1 MELLALSFI
10 IITALTIIVF
20 YLAVG
25 RDKRI
30 LGALAL
36 WTAVVGWSA
45 YGGFFENTST
55 IPPRILLLLLPLV
68 VLMIV
73 LYRQIVIA
81 RTNLLLLTAVHIV
94 RISVELILYGLYLR
108 EKIPVGMTYAG
119 WNFDIVVGISAI
131 PLLIYWFWKSPNP
144 TLLRGWNYFG
154 LAMLSIIIVTAI
166 LFNSW
171 SAAADGLRTA
181 QRRYSDVSLHPASRR
196 GGTPG
201 SAVAPAFA
209 QEDWIPKRNGT
220 YCGRSASL
228 KNHRMA
234 AKAVFWLVPR
244 TGYQRSSHTAISCC
258 NACAAWAA
266 FVPKSPPSPA

>member
-73 LYRQIVIA
+73 LYRQIAVA

-166 LFNSW
+166 LS
-171 SAAADGLRTA
+171 
-181 QRRYSDVSLHPASRR
+181 
-196 GGTPG
+196 TPG
-201 SAVAPAFA
+201 PLQQMAFEQPNVA
-209 QEDWIPKRNGT
+209 ILT
-220 YCGRSASL
+220 YPFTLLPGVVVPLVALSHLLSL
-228 KNHRMA
+228 K
-234 AKAVFWLVPR
+234 KI
-244 TGYQRSSHTAISCC
+244 GYQSGTVPTAD
-258 NACAAWAA
+258 AARR
-266 FVPKSPPSPA
+266 